1 MKYIIEL
8 DDNQL
13 LEYGKDTDTYFR
25 TLYKAKGFNTLVFDK
40 NGLDKLTP
48 LDKELKEA
56 YLQGKYDAEQDLAKA
71 AYDEA
76 YQKGVHDGSLDVKQ
90 RVDGAYQK
98 GFEVGSHEATTLE
111 YQQGLNDAWECAKRI
126 VLTKTDENSP
136 YFTVD
141 ELIEIFGYCTSQNV
155 LCTYSASEAI
165 EKVKA
170 YEEQQKVDDEIK
182 VSDIITDG
190 KINYL
195 VIDITDE
202 SYVALQGTDFEPVY
216 IGKDYIKSYHNLH
229 DSKDMRMIAKEIS
242 KAMKGEQRDCHTC
255 KHQVVSSIEC
265 VDCRGFEKW
274 EPKEVTE

>member
-1 MKYIIEL
+1 
-8 DDNQL
+8 
-13 LEYGKDTDTYFR
+13 
-25 TLYKAKGFNTLVFDK
+25 VFDK
-40 NGLDKLTP
+40 HGLDKLTP
-48 LDKELKEA
+48 FDKALNNELE
-56 YLQGKYDAEQDLAKA
+56 ET
-71 AYDEA
+71 
-76 YQKGVHDGSLDVKQ
+76 
-90 RVDGAYQK
+90 YQK
-98 GFEVGSHEATTLE
+98 GFEAGSHEATTLE

-136 YFTVD
+136 YFTID

-170 YEEQQKVDDEIK
+170 YEEQQKADEIK

-265 VDCRGFEKW
+265 VDCRSFEKW